1 MESKFIYRLKEPSIE
16 QLEEQEIQMGF
27 FNELSNCILCR
38 SNFRISATDFRRCSL
53 MTECKPQSPDLRH
66 LDISVFAY
74 IKGHMFQP
82 QLNDLE
88 ELQN

>member
-1 MESKFIYRLKEPSIE
+1 
-16 QLEEQEIQMGF
+16 
-27 FNELSNCILCR
+27 
-38 SNFRISATDFRRCSL
+38 